1 MLRFAHLCEH
11 FVRHMFRSHF
21 ELSTDMVFDQFP
33 EEALILICHQIIK
46 ADTGTDKHFLDF
58 RDLPQF
64 TQQDQIIFVVCPH
77 ILARLWKQTLFVR
90 AHALFQLFFACRMA
104 KVGGRSADIVD
115 IALEFGVAR
124 HETRLFQ

>member
-21 ELSTDMVFDQFP
+21 ELSADMVFDQFP

-77 ILARLWKQTLFVR
+77 ILARLWKQIVCSDTRPFSAVFRMPDGESWRSVR
-90 AHALFQLFFACRMA
+90 
-104 KVGGRSADIVD
+104 
-115 IALEFGVAR
+115 R
-124 HETRLFQ
+124 HRGYSL